1 MRSGYRHLTRHDRC
15 QIQALRKSGLSQRA
29 VAAEAGRSQSTVS
42 RGISRNSGQRG
53 YRHGQADGLAV
64 ARRRAASA
72 VLRRMTPAHWK
83 AVEEYLDLRWSPSQT
98 PNQLAVGGR
107 VRVSATWIYRRIW
120 ADRAAGGD
128 LYLCLRHRGK
138 RRNRRGRNGAGRG
151 VIPGRVDIS
160 ERPAIVEEKV
170 RVGDWEVDTI
180 VGARHSGAI
189 VSLVDRASKF
199 TYLQPVDRRTAAEV
213 GAAMIDCLGPVSDLT
228 LTVTAD
234 NGREFAGHA
243 EVPGALGA
251 DCCFARPYHS
261 WERGLTGHTNGLV
274 RDWFPKSTDFRK
286 VDPADVQWVQDAL
299 NDRPRR
305 VLGVRKPGDVFNEA
319 LAAARSKD
327 PGAEAGPDPG

>member
-1 MRSGYRHLTRHDRC
+1 MPSGYRHLTRHDRC

-29 VAAEAGRSQSTVS
+29 IAAEIGRSQSTVS
-42 RGISRNSGQRG
+42 REISRNSGQRG

-64 ARRRAASA
+64 ARRRAASS
-72 VLRRMTPAHWK
+72 VPRRMTPAHWK

-98 PNQLAVGGR
+98 SGLLAAGGR
-107 VRVSATWIYRRIW
+107 VKVSATWIYRRIW

-189 VSLVDRASKF
+189 VSMVDRASKF
-199 TYLQPVDRRTAAEV
+199 TFLHPVDRKTAAEV
-213 GAAMIDCLGPVSDLT
+213 SAAIIDCLGPVSDLA
-228 LTVTAD
+228 LTITAD

-243 EVPGALGA
+243 EVSRALGA
-251 DCCFARPYHS
+251 DFCFARPYHS
-261 WERGLTGHTNGLV
+261 WERGLNEHTNGLV

-305 VLGVRKPGDVFNEA
+305 VLGVRKPRDVFNEA
-319 LAAARSKD
+319 LAAARSKG

>member
-1 MRSGYRHLTRHDRC
+1 MPSGYRHLTRHDRC

-29 VAAEAGRSQSTVS
+29 IAAEIGRSQSTVS
-42 RGISRNSGQRG
+42 RGTSRNSGQRG
-53 YRHGQADGLAV
+53 HRHGQADGLAV
-64 ARRRAASA
+64 ARRRAASS
-72 VLRRMTPAHWK
+72 VPRRMTPAHWK
-83 AVEEYLDLRWSPSQT
+83 AGGEYLDLRWSPSQT

-107 VRVSATWIYRRIW
+107 AKVSATWIYRRIW

-138 RRNRRGRNGAGRG
+138 RRNRRGRDGAGRG

-189 VSLVDRASKF
+189 VSMVDRASKF
-199 TYLQPVDRRTAAEV
+199 TFLHPVERKTAAEV
-213 GAAMIDCLGPVSDLT
+213 SAAIIDCLGPVSDLA
-228 LTVTAD
+228 LTITAD
-234 NGREFAGHA
+234 NGREFAGYA
-243 EVPGALGA
+243 EVSRALGA
-251 DCCFARPYHS
+251 DFYFARPYHS
-261 WERGLTGHTNGLV
+261 WERGLNEHTNGLV

-305 VLGVRKPGDVFNEA
+305 VLGVRKPRDVFNEA
-319 LAAARSKD
+319 LAAARSKG
-327 PGAEAGPDPG
+327 PGAETGPDPG